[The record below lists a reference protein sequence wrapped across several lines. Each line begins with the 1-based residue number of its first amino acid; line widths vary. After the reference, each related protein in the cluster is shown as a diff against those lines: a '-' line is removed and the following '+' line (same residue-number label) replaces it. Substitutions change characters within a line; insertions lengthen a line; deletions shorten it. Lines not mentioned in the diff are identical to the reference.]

1 MSHSIRSMAS
11 NSARK
16 QKSKGRG
23 ISRANDSA
31 FKVLNLTLSN
41 KYSIFENMPHKLRS
55 YFSKVR
61 ATYSLD
67 FDLLHRG
74 LSLYLLSNSKVTQQL
89 RKDLAIEL
97 RLVGKPTR
105 ADILLRPSE
114 VMIERSFAL
123 AKFYTQN
130 VSDYRDHLSLGIHLK
145 RKYPCLFLKFLGVMR
160 QVERTAKIPNSSSYI
175 FIEKSKIKSDFKIT
189 SKEGLRS
196 IFTISNKFEF
206 FQELE
211 TLTELFNVYDP
222 TLNLDFNLLEE
233 LPTLGSFLSCLVKK
247 TESGYELIHSD
258 KLPTAFE
265 AAESILF
272 CVDYDL
278 TGIPSKLIGSHVYE
292 VPKDLEDYVI
302 LEFWK
307 EFYASKGVTAIS
319 SMEAAS
325 VPYDISKVNTKLN
338 IVEKLS
344 KTNYLSELDSSSGSF
359 DESSSRGTKQSP
371 S

>member
-1 MSHSIRSMAS
+1 MAS
-11 NSARK
+11 NSTRK

-41 KYSIFENMPHKLRS
+41 KYSIFDNMPHKLRS
-55 YFSKVR
+55 YFSKVK
-61 ATYSLD
+61 ATYSLN

-74 LSLYLLSNSKVTQQL
+74 LSLYLLSNSKITQQL

-97 RLVGKPTR
+97 RLEGKPTR
-105 ADILLRPSE
+105 ADILLRLSK

-123 AKFYTQN
+123 AKYYTEN

-175 FIEKSKIKSDFKIT
+175 FIENSKIKSDYQIT
-189 SKEGLRS
+189 SKEGLRDVYS
-196 IFTISNKFEF
+196 ISSKFEF
-206 FQELE
+206 FKELE

-222 TLNLDFNLLEE
+222 TLNLDFNLMEE
-233 LPTLGSFLSCLVKK
+233 LPTLGSYLSCLVKK
-247 TESGYELIHSD
+247 TDSGYELTHSD

-278 TGIPSKLIGSHVYE
+278 SGIPSKLIGSHVYD
-292 VPKDLEDYVI
+292 VPIDLEDYVI

-344 KTNYLSELDSSSGSF
+344 KTNDSSELTDSSRAI
-359 DESSSRGTKQSP
+359 DESSSQGTTKPP